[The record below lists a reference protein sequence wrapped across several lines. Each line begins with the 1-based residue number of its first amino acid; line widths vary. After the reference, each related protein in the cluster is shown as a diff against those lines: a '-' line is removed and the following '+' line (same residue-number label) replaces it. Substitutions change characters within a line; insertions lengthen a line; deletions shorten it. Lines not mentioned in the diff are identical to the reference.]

1 MANEFLQLAV
11 EIARTDSESYVRASA
26 LIFISTSVRIN
37 KLWNEKLSQ
46 FDLSVC
52 IIKKYSQ
59 LIVYK

>member
-11 EIARTDSESYVRASA
+11 EIAKTDSESYVRASA

-52 IIKKYSQ
+52 MIKKY
-59 LIVYK
+59 LILN